1 MKRQNL
7 EQSIKERVL
16 LLRKDQ
22 KAFLQNEYP
31 ELTVDLSTRPLDI
44 PGEIGKK
51 VQKAAQRK
59 D

>member
-51 VQKAAQRK
+51 V
-59 D
+59 